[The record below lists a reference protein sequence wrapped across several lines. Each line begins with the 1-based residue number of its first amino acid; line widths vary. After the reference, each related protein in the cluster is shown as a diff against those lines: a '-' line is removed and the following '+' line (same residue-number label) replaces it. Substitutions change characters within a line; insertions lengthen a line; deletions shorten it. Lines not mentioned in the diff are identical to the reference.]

1 MRKIYFYKNFLYNLT
16 GLCRNKEEVNSRRR
30 VEGQIAVWMFEKSS
44 GRILL
49 VLNLKAH
56 NTHNIQIK

>member
-30 VEGQIAVWMFEKSS
+30 VEGQIAVWMFEKS
-44 GRILL
+44 
-49 VLNLKAH
+49 
-56 NTHNIQIK
+56 